1 MNNLVR
7 TLAITAI
14 LVSTKVVAQV
24 TVSPVM
30 ALDQQ
35 VSNFVVNAKSMQVI
49 PLPTSGSHQDAYRIK
64 IDASNAIYKDIT
76 AYILDQKNL
85 LMYQSG
91 QTFSGLGY
99 QKAIAPFIIQG
110 SIPFK
115 GPKFLILDNRYA
127 SIIAKKVNITIEAK
141 LPLTSSQQQKTQQS
155 FEELYANLKKKLI
168 FPDFNIRVEPCGQ
181 INAFSD
187 SFGSGDI
194 HYCTETISYLSRTN
208 NAGAF
213 TAIFLHEVGHSLLGL
228 WGVPGNNNEDI
239 ADEFATYVLMSSGP
253 NGYALLNRSLEFWEG
268 RDTSAEIQNMLTS
281 GDRHSLSVQRIRNI
295 KENMQRG
302 EAFIKRWNTLIYPH
316 VTEEALNAIVQNP
329 SYGDNVALAE
339 KIISERK

>member
-329 SYGDNVALAE
+329 SYGDDVALAE

>member
-1 MNNLVR
+1 LNNLVR

>member
-1 MNNLVR
+1 LNNLVR

-110 SIPFK
+110 SIPFT

-329 SYGDNVALAE
+329 SYGDDVALAE